1 MTKFNMNKS
10 LRKIKV
16 ATKSRKY
23 ISSNYIVFY
32 LNKNENSFGQ
42 IKSVSLLFLEKLN
55 QSLLFFFNSK
65 IKMEIF
71 HSTFKKIDYF
81 KGTAK
86 FFQILLDDYA

>member
-42 IKSVSLLFLEKLN
+42 IKSVSLLFLEKFN

-65 IKMEIF
+65 IKMEILIG
-71 HSTFKKIDYF
+71 FKKDQQTIF
-81 KGTAK
+81 FLKGTLK
-86 FFQILLDDYA
+86 F

>member
-32 LNKNENSFGQ
+32 LNKNENSFG
-42 IKSVSLLFLEKLN
+42 
-55 QSLLFFFNSK
+55 
-65 IKMEIF
+65 
-71 HSTFKKIDYF
+71 
-81 KGTAK
+81 
-86 FFQILLDDYA
+86 